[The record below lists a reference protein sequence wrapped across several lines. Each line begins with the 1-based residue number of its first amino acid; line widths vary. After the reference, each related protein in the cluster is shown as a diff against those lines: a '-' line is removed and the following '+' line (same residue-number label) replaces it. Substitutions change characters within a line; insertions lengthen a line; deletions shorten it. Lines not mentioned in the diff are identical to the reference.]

1 VTDTAFVRSEL
12 VQPMG
17 PPPGGV
23 GVSGWLKKNLFSSIG
38 SSILTVLS
46 VLFLAWLLPALFG
59 FLFERAVWVGTPD
72 DCRVENVGACW
83 AFISARGTFLIY
95 GPYPT
100 DQYWRVNIFF
110 VLSLALLVPLLW
122 PSVPFKRLNALLF
135 FIVYPIV
142 SFFLLHGGVFG
153 LREIATD
160 QWGGLLITFLLSVVG
175 ITGSFPIGVLLALGR
190 RSKLPIVKAF
200 CILFIELWRAVPLIT
215 VLFMASVML
224 PLFMP
229 EGTNVDRLLRAMIGL
244 TLFYSAYMAEVIRGG
259 LQALPRGQYEAA
271 SALGLNYWKSMTFII
286 MPQALTLVIP
296 GIVGN
301 FISLLKD
308 TSLVAIIGIFDLL
321 NAVKAINSD
330 AAWATPTKAVTSYI
344 FAALLFFVL
353 CFAISR
359 YSIFLEKRLRVGH
372 KR

>member
-1 VTDTAFVRSEL
+1 MTDTAFVRQEL
-12 VQPMG
+12 AESQK

-23 GVSGWLKKNLFSSIG
+23 GVIGWLKKNLFATVG
-38 SSILTVLS
+38 STILTLLS
-46 VLFLAWLLPALFG
+46 ALFLAWIIPALFG
-59 FLFERAVWVGTPD
+59 FLVTRAVWAGTPD

-83 AFISARGTFLIY
+83 AFISARASFLIY

-122 PSVPFKRLNALLF
+122 PAVPFKRTNAVLF
-135 FIVYPIV
+135 FIGFPIFSYV
-142 SFFLLHGGVFG
+142 LLAGGYFG
-153 LREIATD
+153 LSEVPTD
-160 QWGGLLITFLLSVVG
+160 QWGGLLITFLLSIVG
-175 ITGSFPIGVLLALGR
+175 IVGSFPIGVLLALGR
-190 RSKLPIVKAF
+190 RSRLPIVKSF

-244 TLFYSAYMAEVIRGG
+244 TLFYSAYMAEVVRGG

-286 MPQALTLVIP
+286 MPQALTMVIP
-296 GIVGN
+296 GIVGT

-330 AAWATPTKAVTSYI
+330 ADWATPTKAVTSYI
-344 FAALLFFVL
+344 FAAILFFVL

-359 YSIFLEKRLRVGH
+359 YSIYLEKRLRVGH